1 MAIYYLASDLDPDR
15 GAALER
21 KLKPAIADLVS
32 IKRIEDIPS
41 SPQHGAANKA
51 YVLLTAFKGG
61 RPLDQ
66 LLELIQAH
74 RDRLFFIIVSEEI
87 SASDYKRLIRT
98 GSADWAAASAVP
110 QEVLEI
116 ISRRRNANPEASGRE
131 RPAIVSFLPCAGGVG
146 NTTLAVET
154 AVGLTT
160 EKAATK
166 RSICL
171 VDLDFQNSHV
181 CDHLDIEPRLAIE
194 EISSYPERLDEQLF
208 DIFISRHASGL
219 HVFSAPRGRF
229 DVCALNVAALDML
242 FSMMSTRYE
251 LIVIDFPA
259 TWFSWT
265 SQIISGSDGIVVTA
279 VNTIPALRSLAK
291 TVAAVHELQRP
302 AGRLAIAV
310 NRCELGLMGR
320 VMRRHHVEKVVGR
333 DTVFY
338 VREDAT
344 VMQCVNTG
352 TPMALA
358 YPSRK
363 SAREIAAIGAFCD
376 GLKSLARV
384 AS

>member
-1 MAIYYLASDLDPDR
+1 MAIYYLASEFDPDR

-21 KLKPAIADLVS
+21 KFKPAIADIIG

-41 SPQHGAANKA
+41 GSPQVAGNKN
-51 YVLLTAFKGG
+51 YVLLTAFKGA
-61 RPLDQ
+61 RQLDQ
-66 LLELIQAH
+66 LLDLIQAH
-74 RDRLFFIIVSEEI
+74 RERIFFIVVSEEI
-87 SASDYKRLIRT
+87 SASDYKRLVRT
-98 GSADWAAASAVP
+98 GSADWVAVSAAP

-116 ISRRRNANPEASGRE
+116 ISRGRSGNPEASGGG

-146 NTTLAVET
+146 NTTLAVEA
-154 AVGLTT
+154 AVGLTAENGTT
-160 EKAATK
+160 E
-166 RSICL
+166 RNICL

-208 DIFISRHASGL
+208 GIFISRHASGL
-219 HVFSAPRGRF
+219 HVFAAPRSNF
-229 DVCALNVAALDML
+229 DICAVNVTALDML
-242 FSMMSTRYE
+242 FNMMSTRYE
-251 LIVIDFPA
+251 LIVLDLPA

-265 SQIISGSDGIVVTA
+265 PQIVAGSDGIVVTA
-279 VNTIPALRSLAK
+279 VNTIPALRSLAR
-291 TVAAVHELQRP
+291 TVAAVRDAQRP
-302 AGRLAIAV
+302 SGRLAIAV

-320 VMRRHHVEKVVGR
+320 VVRRNHVEKVVGR
-333 DTVFY
+333 DMVFY

-344 VMQCVNTG
+344 VLQCVNTG

-376 GLKSLARV
+376 GLKSSTRV
-384 AS
+384 AP